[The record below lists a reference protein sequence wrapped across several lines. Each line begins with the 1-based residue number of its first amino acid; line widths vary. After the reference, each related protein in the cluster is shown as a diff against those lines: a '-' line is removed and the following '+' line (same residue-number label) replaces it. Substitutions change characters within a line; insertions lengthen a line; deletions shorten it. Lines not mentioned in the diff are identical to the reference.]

1 MLPKF
6 LPLKVCAHAYDSSL
20 KTAKSS
26 MSEDHISHPLE
37 PLHGICINCRK
48 VPLCADVGKMATC
61 VKKVQKASHT
71 MNS

>member
-26 MSEDHISHPLE
+26 MSEGHIFHPLE
-37 PLHGICINCRK
+37 QLHGICITAARSPCVQMWGRWPQALERSRK
-48 VPLCADVGKMATC
+48 LLTP
-61 VKKVQKASHT
+61 
-71 MNS
+71 